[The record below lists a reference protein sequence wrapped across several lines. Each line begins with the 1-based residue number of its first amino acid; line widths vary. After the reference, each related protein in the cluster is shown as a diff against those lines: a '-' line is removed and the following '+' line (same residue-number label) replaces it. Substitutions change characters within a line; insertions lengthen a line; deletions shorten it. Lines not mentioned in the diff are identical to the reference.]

1 MSLAGQPGPTD
12 VGGRDLC
19 TCQEPDWCRW
29 LVIAGREAFEL
40 CPLARWLLPVSTCTG
55 CRSAPATTRTA
66 CGPMVASS
74 RPSPRYER
82 RARCD
87 LYHAALEVGLGDDR
101 FVIEMAPVWSLKQT
115 DRGVVCE
122 GAVGLR
128 WLGRSRLFRYE
139 VRRWRDGVI
148 PDASEAVD
156 SPRRL
161 SADPVQAAR
170 VLALVPAFPTATW
183 GRNELKAGGAWN
195 SNSLIAW
202 LLARSGHDMPD
213 IGPPAHG
220 RAPGWSAGLVIAQ
233 RNADADRR
241 GPGGTVRR
249 SV

>member
-1 MSLAGQPGPTD
+1 MSMSQVATASVDLYWLPLGAGDNTHC
-12 VGGRDLC
+12 VRTNGR
-19 TCQEPDWCRW
+19 
-29 LVIAGREAFEL
+29 IFEA
-40 CPLARWLLPVSTCTG
+40 V
-55 CRSAPATTRTA
+55 TA
-66 CGPMVASS
+66 
-74 RPSPRYER
+74 RYER

-115 DRGVVCE
+115 DRGVVSE

-161 SADPVQAAR
+161 STDWVQAAH

-220 RAPGWSAGLVIAQ
+220 RAPGQSAGLVIAQ
-233 RNADADRR
+233 RDADADRP
-241 GPGGTVRR
+241 GPGGTGRR